1 MRPGGRHRI
10 PQTQGK
16 RPFAPGYGTQPVR
29 RFAAARAVRR
39 PAGRTASEPPKPR
52 TRDARPSAARG
63 MRRRRDFSGKNTYDL
78 NRNDPEAK
86 RAAQRKRGPLTAAK
100 WALRATG
107 WLENIVIALVLAWLV
122 FIVGAVLTGTVVV
135 FGKPL

>member
-1 MRPGGRHRI
+1 MRAGAILIVVYWAIFTVKRHFTPRL
-10 PQTQGK
+10 T
-16 RPFAPGYGTQPVR
+16 
-29 RFAAARAVRR
+29 AAIKA
-39 PAGRTASEPPKPR
+39 
-52 TRDARPSAARG
+52 
-63 MRRRRDFSGKNTYDL
+63 NTYDL

-107 WLENIVIALVLAWLV
+107 WFENIVIALVMAWLV
-122 FIVGAVLTGTVVV
+122 FIVGAVLTETVVV

>member
-1 MRPGGRHRI
+1 MRAGAILIVVYWAIYTVKKHFTPRL
-10 PQTQGK
+10 T
-16 RPFAPGYGTQPVR
+16 
-29 RFAAARAVRR
+29 AAIKA
-39 PAGRTASEPPKPR
+39 
-52 TRDARPSAARG
+52 
-63 MRRRRDFSGKNTYDL
+63 NTYDL

-107 WLENIVIALVLAWLV
+107 WFENIVIALVMAWLV

>member
-1 MRPGGRHRI
+1 MRAGAILIVVYWAIFTVKRHFTPRL
-10 PQTQGK
+10 T
-16 RPFAPGYGTQPVR
+16 
-29 RFAAARAVRR
+29 AAIKA
-39 PAGRTASEPPKPR
+39 
-52 TRDARPSAARG
+52 
-63 MRRRRDFSGKNTYDL
+63 NTYDL

-107 WLENIVIALVLAWLV
+107 GVENIVIALVMAWLV

>member
-1 MRPGGRHRI
+1 MRAGAI
-10 PQTQGK
+10 LIVVYWAIFTVK
-16 RPFAPGYGTQPVR
+16 RPFTPRLT
-29 RFAAARAVRR
+29 AAIKA
-39 PAGRTASEPPKPR
+39 
-52 TRDARPSAARG
+52 
-63 MRRRRDFSGKNTYDL
+63 NTYDL

-107 WLENIVIALVLAWLV
+107 WLENIVIALVMAWLV

-135 FGKPL
+135 FGKPF

>member
-1 MRPGGRHRI
+1 MSAGIILVAVYWAIFTMRKHFTPRL
-10 PQTQGK
+10 T
-16 RPFAPGYGTQPVR
+16 
-29 RFAAARAVRR
+29 AATKANA
-39 PAGRTASEPPKPR
+39 
-52 TRDARPSAARG
+52 
-63 MRRRRDFSGKNTYDL
+63 YDL
-78 NRNDPEAK
+78 NRDNPEAK
-86 RAAQRKRGPLTAAK
+86 KAAQRKRGPLAAAK

>member
-1 MRPGGRHRI
+1 MRAGAILIVVYWAIFTVKRHFTPRL
-10 PQTQGK
+10 T
-16 RPFAPGYGTQPVR
+16 
-29 RFAAARAVRR
+29 AAIKA
-39 PAGRTASEPPKPR
+39 
-52 TRDARPSAARG
+52 
-63 MRRRRDFSGKNTYDL
+63 NTYDL

-86 RAAQRKRGPLTAAK
+86 RAAQRKRGPLAAAK

>member
-1 MRPGGRHRI
+1 MRAGAILIVVYWAIFTVKRHFTPRL
-10 PQTQGK
+10 T
-16 RPFAPGYGTQPVR
+16 
-29 RFAAARAVRR
+29 AAIKA
-39 PAGRTASEPPKPR
+39 
-52 TRDARPSAARG
+52 
-63 MRRRRDFSGKNTYDL
+63 NTYDL

-122 FIVGAVLTGTVVV
+122 FIIGAVLTGTVVV